1 MPVEKKSSYPCEN
14 MDHYIMNRVLRH
26 RLRNLCA
33 GVKMTIERIAAS
45 TMQSNPQIGSRC
57 DIVAAEL
64 DSLRDFT
71 DRMDLLFDRLPSP
84 EVKSLFM
91 MITDMRMDFLKNYP
105 FCNFE
110 IKGAELNVSVRNGS
124 LIQLALTELLQNA
137 GDAAGENG
145 NVCLS
150 WSLKP
155 DGGLCFGIVND
166 GAPMPENIPLD
177 PPVPFNTEKS
187 RHDGLGLAIAFRI
200 AGETGTQLRFNTD
213 NNNTQ
218 IEFIIPEAEII
229 NG

>member
-1 MPVEKKSSYPCEN
+1 MPVEKNSSYPCKN

-64 DSLRDFT
+64 DSLREFT

-110 IKGAELNVSVRNGS
+110 INGAELDISVRNGS
-124 LIQLALTELLQNA
+124 LIELALTELLQNA

-145 NVCLS
+145 TVCLS

-155 DGGLCFGIVND
+155 DGSLCFGVAND
-166 GAPMPENIPLD
+166 GAGIPENIPLD
-177 PPVPFNTEKS
+177 PPVPFSTEKS

-200 AGETGTQLRFNTD
+200 AGETGAKLLFNTGRT
-213 NNNTQ
+213 NTQ
-218 IEFIIPEAEII
+218 IELIIPDAEII

>member
-1 MPVEKKSSYPCEN
+1 MIHQTEALFAPIFIIIKQHSRGRTIMPVEKNSSYPCKN

-64 DSLRDFT
+64 DSLREFT
-71 DRMDLLFDRLPSP
+71 DRMDMLFDRLPSP

-110 IKGAELNVSVRNGS
+110 INGC
-124 LIQLALTELLQNA
+124 LLYTSPSPRDRQ
-137 GDAAGENG
+137 
-145 NVCLS
+145 
-150 WSLKP
+150 
-155 DGGLCFGIVND
+155 
-166 GAPMPENIPLD
+166 
-177 PPVPFNTEKS
+177 KS
-187 RHDGLGLAIAFRI
+187 RMPSSA
-200 AGETGTQLRFNTD
+200 
-213 NNNTQ
+213 
-218 IEFIIPEAEII
+218 
-229 NG
+229 